1 MNAYGELARD
11 LWRAADERRFLDMVD
26 RDSFFVELGDRI
38 ARRVDE
44 LRPLF
49 AGIAPVNEPARRR
62 DLRLRTAKKQAE
74 ELAYQELL
82 FSQSVVPVD
91 ELVDA

>member
-1 MNAYGELARD
+1 MNAYGELASD
-11 LWRAADERRFLDMVD
+11 LWRAADERRFLDMPG
-26 RDSFFVELGDRI
+26 RDEFFGELGDRI

-49 AGIAPVNEPARRR
+49 AGDAPVNEPARRR
-62 DLRLRTAKKQAE
+62 DLRLRKAQKQAE

>member
-11 LWRAADERRFLDMVD
+11 LWRAADERRFLDMPD
-26 RDSFFVELGDRI
+26 RDAFFTELGDRI

-49 AGIAPVNEPARRR
+49 AGAAPANEPARCRS
-62 DLRLRTAKKQAE
+62 LRLRKAQKQAE

-82 FSQSVVPVD
+82 FSQSVVPAD